1 MSPSCSRRCAET
13 KALPNRGARPAGSQR
28 SNLQGDERPRQLARV
43 KNARRL
49 CTSSEGPKDRLVSMT
64 MPSEDVL
71 AIALVFLGLGL
82 VVGEYVTYRRMV
94 RKLGEQGRWESL
106 RGSSRWVRF
115 RVFWGVDERGSDP
128 ALRWLS
134 RQYRVITIAYAVVVV
149 AAMFIMTLI
158 LLPPM
163 ALPAR

>member
-1 MSPSCSRRCAET
+1 
-13 KALPNRGARPAGSQR
+13 
-28 SNLQGDERPRQLARV
+28 
-43 KNARRL
+43 
-49 CTSSEGPKDRLVSMT
+49 MT

-71 AIALVFLGLGL
+71 ATALIALVFLGLGL

>member
-1 MSPSCSRRCAET
+1 
-13 KALPNRGARPAGSQR
+13 
-28 SNLQGDERPRQLARV
+28 
-43 KNARRL
+43 
-49 CTSSEGPKDRLVSMT
+49 
-64 MPSEDVL
+64 
-71 AIALVFLGLGL
+71 
-82 VVGEYVTYRRMV
+82 
-94 RKLGEQGRWESL
+94 
-106 RGSSRWVRF
+106 VRF
-115 RVFWGVDERGSDP
+115 RVFWGVYERGSDP